1 MSDAIAFLP
10 TMNETIMDELRTTE
24 GMLFRDEN
32 AKKLFLDTK
41 DLMIESMYAAHKNF
55 KGEMYQTIL
64 DKYSFWEPY
73 VEAEEVARMRFKFK
87 EIETRLLSVVVF
99 YAKFLFNQDDVINI
113 KKPKVE
119 TFLKGMFTRLAKN
132 HHVRNS
138 TFFDMDPLKQDFVIR
153 DIFRQSLSNDCI
165 QLVIKQEINVIEEK
179 SSTPT
184 SQEVGKARFS
194 DSKIVL
200 EEEEVY
206 PEDSVS
212 MVGRNDDKESV
223 VSKVSSV
230 KCKVPVILPSKTVH
244 IENSDDISPSN

>member
-1 MSDAIAFLP
+1 
-10 TMNETIMDELRTTE
+10 
-24 GMLFRDEN
+24 
-32 AKKLFLDTK
+32 
-41 DLMIESMYAAHKNF
+41 
-55 KGEMYQTIL
+55 
-64 DKYSFWEPY
+64 
-73 VEAEEVARMRFKFK
+73 
-87 EIETRLLSVVVF
+87 
-99 YAKFLFNQDDVINI
+99 
-113 KKPKVE
+113 
-119 TFLKGMFTRLAKN
+119 
-132 HHVRNS
+132 
-138 TFFDMDPLKQDFVIR
+138 MDPLKQDFVIR